1 MFDPWV
7 VLSNLSDPVTLLLM
21 TLSACFGIIMGAV
34 PGLSGTLGIALLLPF
49 TFGLESAT
57 ALLML
62 GSVYC
67 GSEYG
72 GSIPSIL
79 INTPGTAAAL
89 CTTFDGYPMAMKGQA
104 QKALFTAL
112 ISSVFGGI
120 FGVSALLFLS
130 VPLANVSM
138 KFGAPE
144 QFWLCVFALT
154 IIASLSSGNVLK
166 GVIGALIGLVLACV
180 GMDPVT
186 GYPRFTFNTME
197 LMGGINVVPALI
209 GLFAIPQALLLL
221 RPAGEKGAMAP
232 YNPAPG
238 VFWQTLKDF
247 FRRIWVTLVAGVIGV
262 IVGIMP
268 GAGGNIATFVAY
280 NETKRFSKKPEEF
293 GTGVMEGI
301 MAPEVCNNAVVG
313 GAQIPMLTLGI
324 PGSAPAAVMLGALM
338 THGLK
343 PGFDLFSEQGDIVFT
358 YTFGLILSNF
368 IILLLGLVLV
378 RIFVRAL
385 KIPQHFLVVAILA
398 LSVVGSYSISSS
410 LMDVLSM
417 AACGLLGYVLVR
429 YMGSLLWRSGLSSA
443 LRWRKDS
450 SCRFIS
456 DRRKAIS
463 CCSSSPAR
471 RALRLSFLRCFR
483 SGIPSGRNAGPRR
496 FDFWNIS
503 PLLHN
508 GVYGSI
514 RKCWDAAQP
523 IRKDADERTYHRYSD
538 RCFSHRL
545 QPRHAEPA

>member
-7 VLSNLSDPVTLLLM
+7 VLSALSDPATLLLM
-21 TLSACFGIIMGAV
+21 SLSACFGIVMGAV

-49 TFGLESAT
+49 TFGVEPAT

-72 GSIPSIL
+72 GSIPAIL

-89 CTTFDGYPMAMKGQA
+89 CTTFDGHPMAMKGEA

-112 ISSVFGGI
+112 ISSVAGGV
-120 FGVSALLFLS
+120 FGVAALLFLS

-166 GVIGALIGLVLACV
+166 GVIGALIGLLLACV

-197 LMGGINVVPALI
+197 LMSGINVVPALI

-221 RPAGEKGAMAP
+221 RAPGETGVMAP
-232 YNPAPG
+232 YRRAPG
-238 VFWQTLKDF
+238 VFWETLKAF
-247 FRRIWVTLVAGVIGV
+247 FRRIWVVLVAGVVGV
-262 IVGIMP
+262 VVGIMP
-268 GAGGNIATFVAY
+268 GAGGNIASFVAY
-280 NETKRFSKKPEEF
+280 NEAKRFSRRPEAF
-293 GTGVMEGI
+293 GTGIMEGV

-343 PGFDLFSEQGDIVFT
+343 PGFDLFTEQGDIVFT
-358 YTFGLILSNF
+358 YVFGLIISN
-368 IILLLGLVLV
+368 ILILLLGLVLV
-378 RIFVRAL
+378 RLFVRAL
-385 KIPQHFLVVAILA
+385 QIPQPFLVAGIMA
-398 LSVVGSYSISSS
+398 LSVVGSYSINGSV
-410 LMDVLSM
+410 MDVLSM
-417 AACGLLGYVLVR
+417 TACGLLGYVLVR
-429 YMGSLLWRSGLSSA
+429 YRFGVAPMALGLILGTTMEEGFKLSLHLGSAEGNVMLFFFSRPQSLALIALTVLSLAYSLWKEYAPG
-443 LRWRKDS
+443 
-450 SCRFIS
+450 
-456 DRRKAIS
+456 RKA
-463 CCSSSPAR
+463 A
-471 RALRLSFLRCFR
+471 
-483 SGIPSGRNAGPRR
+483 
-496 FDFWNIS
+496 
-503 PLLHN
+503 
-508 GVYGSI
+508 
-514 RKCWDAAQP
+514 
-523 IRKDADERTYHRYSD
+523 
-538 RCFSHRL
+538 
-545 QPRHAEPA
+545 

>member
-1 MFDPWV
+1 
-7 VLSNLSDPVTLLLM
+7 
-21 TLSACFGIIMGAV
+21 
-34 PGLSGTLGIALLLPF
+34 
-49 TFGLESAT
+49 
-57 ALLML
+57 ML

-104 QKALFTAL
+104 QRALFTAL
-112 ISSVFGGI
+112 IASVFGGL
-120 FGVSALLFLS
+120 FGVASLLFLS

-221 RPAGEKGAMAP
+221 RPAGEKGVMAP

-247 FRRIWVTLVAGVIGV
+247 FRRIWVTLVAGVVGV

-358 YTFGLILSNF
+358 YAFGLILSNI
-368 IILLLGLVLV
+368 IIL
-378 RIFVRAL
+378 
-385 KIPQHFLVVAILA
+385 QHFLVVAILA

-429 YMGSLLWRSGLSSA
+429 YKYGVAPMALGLILGTTMEEGFKLSLHLGSAEGNIMLFFFSRPQSLVLIILTLLSLG
-443 LRWRKDS
+443 
-450 SCRFIS
+450 
-456 DRRKAIS
+456 
-463 CCSSSPAR
+463 
-471 RALRLSFLRCFR
+471 
-483 SGIPSGRNAGPRR
+483 
-496 FDFWNIS
+496 
-503 PLLHN
+503 
-508 GVYGSI
+508 YSI
-514 RKCWDAAQP
+514 WKECGA
-523 IRKDADERTYHRYSD
+523 KKV
-538 RCFSHRL
+538 
-545 QPRHAEPA
+545 

>member
-79 INTPGTAAAL
+79 INTPGTAAAP

-429 YMGSLLWRSGLSSA
+429 YKYGVAPMALGLILGTTMEEGFKLSLHLGAAEGNIMLFFFSRPQSLALIILTLLS
-443 LRWRKDS
+443 L
-450 SCRFIS
+450 
-456 DRRKAIS
+456 
-463 CCSSSPAR
+463 
-471 RALRLSFLRCFR
+471 
-483 SGIPSGRNAGPRR
+483 G
-496 FDFWNIS
+496 
-503 PLLHN
+503 
-508 GVYGSI
+508 YSI
-514 RKCWDAAQP
+514 WKECGA
-523 IRKDADERTYHRYSD
+523 KKV
-538 RCFSHRL
+538 
-545 QPRHAEPA
+545 

>member
-268 GAGGNIATFVAY
+268 GAGGNIAT
-280 NETKRFSKKPEEF
+280 
-293 GTGVMEGI
+293 
-301 MAPEVCNNAVVG
+301 
-313 GAQIPMLTLGI
+313 L
-324 PGSAPAAVMLGALM
+324 
-338 THGLK
+338 
-343 PGFDLFSEQGDIVFT
+343 
-358 YTFGLILSNF
+358 
-368 IILLLGLVLV
+368 
-378 RIFVRAL
+378 
-385 KIPQHFLVVAILA
+385 
-398 LSVVGSYSISSS
+398 
-410 LMDVLSM
+410 
-417 AACGLLGYVLVR
+417 
-429 YMGSLLWRSGLSSA
+429 
-443 LRWRKDS
+443 
-450 SCRFIS
+450 
-456 DRRKAIS
+456 
-463 CCSSSPAR
+463 
-471 RALRLSFLRCFR
+471 
-483 SGIPSGRNAGPRR
+483 
-496 FDFWNIS
+496 
-503 PLLHN
+503 
-508 GVYGSI
+508 
-514 RKCWDAAQP
+514 
-523 IRKDADERTYHRYSD
+523 
-538 RCFSHRL
+538 
-545 QPRHAEPA
+545 

>member
-280 NETKRFSKKPEEF
+280 NETKRFSK
-293 GTGVMEGI
+293 
-301 MAPEVCNNAVVG
+301 NAVVG

-385 KIPQHFLVVAILA
+385 KIQQHFLVVAILA

-429 YMGSLLWRSGLSSA
+429 YKYGVAPMALGLILGTTMEEGFKLSLHLGAAEGNIMLFFFSRPQSLALIILTLLS
-443 LRWRKDS
+443 L
-450 SCRFIS
+450 
-456 DRRKAIS
+456 
-463 CCSSSPAR
+463 
-471 RALRLSFLRCFR
+471 
-483 SGIPSGRNAGPRR
+483 G
-496 FDFWNIS
+496 
-503 PLLHN
+503 
-508 GVYGSI
+508 YSI
-514 RKCWDAAQP
+514 WKECGA
-523 IRKDADERTYHRYSD
+523 KKV
-538 RCFSHRL
+538 
-545 QPRHAEPA
+545 

>member
-186 GYPRFTFNTME
+186 GDTR
-197 LMGGINVVPALI
+197 
-209 GLFAIPQALLLL
+209 
-221 RPAGEKGAMAP
+221 
-232 YNPAPG
+232 
-238 VFWQTLKDF
+238 
-247 FRRIWVTLVAGVIGV
+247 
-262 IVGIMP
+262 
-268 GAGGNIATFVAY
+268 
-280 NETKRFSKKPEEF
+280 
-293 GTGVMEGI
+293 
-301 MAPEVCNNAVVG
+301 
-313 GAQIPMLTLGI
+313 
-324 PGSAPAAVMLGALM
+324 
-338 THGLK
+338 
-343 PGFDLFSEQGDIVFT
+343 
-358 YTFGLILSNF
+358 
-368 IILLLGLVLV
+368 
-378 RIFVRAL
+378 
-385 KIPQHFLVVAILA
+385 
-398 LSVVGSYSISSS
+398 
-410 LMDVLSM
+410 
-417 AACGLLGYVLVR
+417 
-429 YMGSLLWRSGLSSA
+429 
-443 LRWRKDS
+443 
-450 SCRFIS
+450 
-456 DRRKAIS
+456 
-463 CCSSSPAR
+463 
-471 RALRLSFLRCFR
+471 
-483 SGIPSGRNAGPRR
+483 
-496 FDFWNIS
+496 
-503 PLLHN
+503 
-508 GVYGSI
+508 
-514 RKCWDAAQP
+514 
-523 IRKDADERTYHRYSD
+523 
-538 RCFSHRL
+538 
-545 QPRHAEPA
+545 

>member
-1 MFDPWV
+1 
-7 VLSNLSDPVTLLLM
+7 
-21 TLSACFGIIMGAV
+21 
-34 PGLSGTLGIALLLPF
+34 
-49 TFGLESAT
+49 
-57 ALLML
+57 
-62 GSVYC
+62 
-67 GSEYG
+67 
-72 GSIPSIL
+72 
-79 INTPGTAAAL
+79 
-89 CTTFDGYPMAMKGQA
+89 MAMKGQA

-232 YNPAPG
+232 YNPAP
-238 VFWQTLKDF
+238 
-247 FRRIWVTLVAGVIGV
+247 V

-429 YMGSLLWRSGLSSA
+429 YKYGVAPMALGLILGTTMEEGFKLSLHLGSAEGNIMLFFFSRPQSLALIILTLLSLG
-443 LRWRKDS
+443 
-450 SCRFIS
+450 
-456 DRRKAIS
+456 
-463 CCSSSPAR
+463 
-471 RALRLSFLRCFR
+471 
-483 SGIPSGRNAGPRR
+483 
-496 FDFWNIS
+496 
-503 PLLHN
+503 
-508 GVYGSI
+508 YSI
-514 RKCWDAAQP
+514 WKECGA
-523 IRKDADERTYHRYSD
+523 KKV
-538 RCFSHRL
+538 
-545 QPRHAEPA
+545 

>member
-247 FRRIWVTLVAGVIGV
+247 FRRIWV
-262 IVGIMP
+262 
-268 GAGGNIATFVAY
+268 
-280 NETKRFSKKPEEF
+280 KPEEF

-429 YMGSLLWRSGLSSA
+429 YKYGVAPMALGLILGTTMEEGFKLSLHLGAAEGNIMLFFFSRPQSLALIILTLLS
-443 LRWRKDS
+443 L
-450 SCRFIS
+450 
-456 DRRKAIS
+456 
-463 CCSSSPAR
+463 
-471 RALRLSFLRCFR
+471 
-483 SGIPSGRNAGPRR
+483 G
-496 FDFWNIS
+496 
-503 PLLHN
+503 
-508 GVYGSI
+508 YSI
-514 RKCWDAAQP
+514 WKECGA
-523 IRKDADERTYHRYSD
+523 KKV
-538 RCFSHRL
+538 
-545 QPRHAEPA
+545 

>member
-247 FRRIWVTLVAGVIGV
+247 LPSHMGHACSRCDRGHCRHHAGRG
-262 IVGIMP
+262 
-268 GAGGNIATFVAY
+268 
-280 NETKRFSKKPEEF
+280 RQHS
-293 GTGVMEGI
+293 
-301 MAPEVCNNAVVG
+301 
-313 GAQIPMLTLGI
+313 
-324 PGSAPAAVMLGALM
+324 
-338 THGLK
+338 
-343 PGFDLFSEQGDIVFT
+343 DL
-358 YTFGLILSNF
+358 
-368 IILLLGLVLV
+368 
-378 RIFVRAL
+378 R
-385 KIPQHFLVVAILA
+385 
-398 LSVVGSYSISSS
+398 S
-410 LMDVLSM
+410 L
-417 AACGLLGYVLVR
+417 
-429 YMGSLLWRSGLSSA
+429 
-443 LRWRKDS
+443 
-450 SCRFIS
+450 
-456 DRRKAIS
+456 
-463 CCSSSPAR
+463 
-471 RALRLSFLRCFR
+471 
-483 SGIPSGRNAGPRR
+483 
-496 FDFWNIS
+496 
-503 PLLHN
+503 
-508 GVYGSI
+508 
-514 RKCWDAAQP
+514 
-523 IRKDADERTYHRYSD
+523 
-538 RCFSHRL
+538 
-545 QPRHAEPA
+545 